1 MGLRSR
7 RFRSNRETGAAR
19 RSVRRQLINETSNNL
34 LGSDLFDA
42 AMYLP
47 SSRRRINCE
56 DAIRVGADS
65 VFPRKT
71 FASHIE
77 PSPTVVGTARRHR
90 DCRASTFSGP
100 VTAVEPATPAA
111 RRTRGHECHP
121 HLFPDTPQRRP
132 PCPSRSRCRTHRRYT
147 RQPSRP
153 IYRLIG
159 ISRVCRPEAERA
171 SRPAMWRRSVGL
183 RMRFLLSSATVLG
196 DLRTDPVR
204 PQQVSCHSCDG
215 GQRSPDGWVLPSA
228 PPRRPQFRRTAAVRR
243 GIRRGTFRWG
253 NRWRPRRRTSRPT
266 PTECECSCGPDAGA
280 RTSGASPFGALQ
292 RQRRPPCERRRPASE
307 G

>member
-1 MGLRSR
+1 
-7 RFRSNRETGAAR
+7 
-19 RSVRRQLINETSNNL
+19 
-34 LGSDLFDA
+34 
-42 AMYLP
+42 MYLP

-65 VFPRKT
+65 VFHGRRSPPTSNLPR
-71 FASHIE
+71 
-77 PSPTVVGTARRHR
+77 PSWN
-90 DCRASTFSGP
+90 RASSQGLPGLDVLRAGDGGGTRDPRS
-100 VTAVEPATPAA
+100 AA
-111 RRTRGHECHP
+111 DSRPRMSP
-121 HLFPDTPQRRP
+121 PLVPDTPQRRP

-228 PPRRPQFRRTAAVRR
+228 PPGGRSFDAQPPFGEGFVAGLFDGGTGGDRVGGPPALPPLSVNARAGRTRARAHPVPAPSVHCSVSAAHHVSVAARRPRGEGAGEFPGNLDSCPVGVTKTRTGRRYLVYLSITV
-243 GIRRGTFRWG
+243 
-253 NRWRPRRRTSRPT
+253 
-266 PTECECSCGPDAGA
+266 E
-280 RTSGASPFGALQ
+280 
-292 RQRRPPCERRRPASE
+292 
-307 G
+307 

>member
-1 MGLRSR
+1 MRSELEQT
-7 RFRSNRETGAAR
+7 RFFHGR
-19 RSVRRQLINETSNNL
+19 RSPPTSN
-34 LGSDLFDA
+34 
-42 AMYLP
+42 LP
-47 SSRRRINCE
+47 RPSWEPRVVTGIAGPRR
-56 DAIRVGADS
+56 S
-65 VFPRKT
+65 Q
-71 FASHIE
+71 
-77 PSPTVVGTARRHR
+77 
-90 DCRASTFSGP
+90 GP

-307 G
+307 GEGAGEFPGNLDSCPVGVTKTRTGRRYLVYLSITVE